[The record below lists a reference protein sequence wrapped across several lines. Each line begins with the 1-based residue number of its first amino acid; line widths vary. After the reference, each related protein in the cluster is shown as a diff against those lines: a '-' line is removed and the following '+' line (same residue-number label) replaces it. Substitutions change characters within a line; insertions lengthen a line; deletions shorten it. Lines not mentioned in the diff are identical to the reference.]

1 MILLDVQEIV
11 KHFGP
16 EPVLDGV
23 SFELH
28 SGEKLGL
35 VGPNGAGK
43 STLMKILAGQ
53 MEPDAG
59 NAYLHKTARLDY
71 LEQQPTFE
79 AGRTLWEEA
88 RLALEPITALVKE
101 SEEVA
106 RKLAQPADETEHAR
120 LASRYD
126 FLQHEIQRH
135 DAYNLDYKIER
146 VLNGLGFTPDTY
158 ERQLQVLSGGQMNRL
173 LLAKTLLREPD
184 VLLLDEPSNHLD
196 IEATE
201 WLEGFLADSDQAV
214 LVVSHDRYFLD
225 KVTNRTLELYRG
237 TVDSFVGNFSAYWMQ
252 KEERV
257 KVQARTFEKQQEYI
271 AKTEEFIRKNF
282 YGQKSAQA
290 KDREKKLDRVERIEA
305 PREIHGPPM
314 GFAPAS
320 RTGDIVVRAEHL
332 SKAFDRPLFTDLT
345 FDLLRGQRWGIL
357 GPNGTGKTTLLRVI
371 VGKLPATEGRA
382 VLGTGVKVGY
392 YDQLLQGIADD
403 VQVVEAVRPSHK
415 EFNEPQRRE
424 LLAKFGLTGDIVFQQ
439 VSSLSG
445 GERSRAALA
454 KLCVEEPNFLI
465 LDEPTNHLDLW
476 ACDSLERALTAFDG
490 TLLFVSH
497 DRYFLNRVCDH
508 ILVVEP
514 NRFRVLE
521 GNYDTYLDTVRRRQ
535 TEEAAE
541 AAESARRKGNGASK
555 SSGGGSKSSDGD
567 AKPGAGDSA
576 KKEKRKRKFPYRKS
590 ADIEADILERE
601 TQLEEAHAKLILP
614 ETVRDGRLVKQCQA
628 EIAELQSALAQLY
641 EHWEEAAEL
650 NS

>member
-1 MILLDVQEIV
+1 MILLDVEGVV

-23 SFELH
+23 TFELRP
-28 SGEKLGL
+28 GEKIGL

-53 MEPDAG
+53 LEADAG
-59 NAYLHKTARLDY
+59 SVSLHRTARLDY
-71 LEQQPTFE
+71 LEQQPQFDPGRVLWDE
-79 AGRTLWEEA
+79 AK
-88 RLALEPITALVKE
+88 TALAPI
-101 SEEVA
+101 VA
-106 RKLAQPADETEHAR
+106 LVTEAEAAAEKLAATRGDAEHAK
-120 LASRYD
+120 LAARYD
-126 FLQHEIQRH
+126 ALQHEIQRH

-146 VLNGLGFTPDTY
+146 VLGGLGFTPDAY
-158 ERQLQVLSGGQMNRL
+158 RRPLNVLSGGQLNRL

-196 IEATE
+196 IEATQ
-201 WLEGFLADSDQAV
+201 WLEAFLSSADQAV
-214 LVVSHDRYFLD
+214 IVVSHDRYFLD

-237 TVDSFVGNFSAYWMQ
+237 TVDSYVGNFSAYWQQ

-290 KDREKKLDRVERIEA
+290 KDREKKLERVERIEA
-305 PREIHGPPM
+305 PREIVGPPM

-332 SKAFDRPLFTDLT
+332 SKAFDRPLFRDLS
-345 FDLLRGQRWGIL
+345 FDVLRGERWGIL
-357 GPNGTGKTTLLRVI
+357 GPNGTGKTTLLKVI
-371 VGKLPATEGRA
+371 VGKLPPTEGRV
-382 VLGTGVKVGY
+382 VLGAGVKVGY

-403 VQVVEAVRPSHK
+403 AEVVEVVRPTHK
-415 EFNEPQRRE
+415 EFNEPQRRD
-424 LLAKFGLTGDIVFQQ
+424 LLAKFGLTGEIVFQR
-439 VSSLSG
+439 VDSLSG

-454 KLCVEEPNFLI
+454 KLSVDEPNVLI

-476 ACDSLERALTAFDG
+476 ACDSLERSLLAFDG
-490 TLLFVSH
+490 TVLFVSH

-514 NRFRVLE
+514 DRFRVLE
-521 GNYDTYLDTVRRRQ
+521 GNYETYLDMQRRRA
-535 TEEAAE
+535 EEDSAAVE
-541 AAESARRKGNGASK
+541 AKRKPAPAPTSDAR
-555 SSGGGSKSSDGD
+555 SD
-567 AKPGAGDSA
+567 AA
-576 KKEKRKRKFPYRKS
+576 KKERRKRKFPYRKV
-590 ADIEADILERE
+590 ADVEADIA
-601 TQLEEAHAKLILP
+601 QHEAQIEALHAKLILP
-614 ETVRDGRLVKQCQA
+614 DTMRDGRLVKQCQA
-628 EIAELQSALAQLY
+628 EMDSLRAKLAQLY
-641 EHWEEAAEL
+641 EHWEEAVEL